1 MNDATTA
8 SRVKHAAAAP
18 LTPRVLDT
26 IEYKSCLEAPRRRD
40 AAVHQAGT
48 KSLDLKAGVGT
59 TRWTNST
66 ITETYQSTAK
76 DHMAQQ
82 QVLFGMNMGWQLDRW
97 TPSDDRVRGG
107 KSQSYLESSGDNSV
121 CFHGHLD
128 IKALGGAGF
137 ASQRTAGGDRRW
149 DLSAFTGIELS
160 IDPSKS
166 DTNTYTLILK
176 DHLLP
181 PNPEN
186 GREQSTV
193 SWEYDFSKSNRRVN
207 PEHNSSSATVFIP
220 WEQFR
225 PTYRGKPCSET
236 SRLNLGDIRR
246 ISIMI
251 RSFFGSQE
259 GQFNLHINSLVASD
273 WQTSTD
279 LPT

>member
-1 MNDATTA
+1 M
-8 SRVKHAAAAP
+8 
-18 LTPRVLDT
+18 
-26 IEYKSCLEAPRRRD
+26 
-40 AAVHQAGT
+40 
-48 KSLDLKAGVGT
+48 LDLPP
-59 TRWTNST
+59 WTLNAATWSFYRKLT
-66 ITETYQSTAK
+66 
-76 DHMAQQ
+76 
-82 QVLFGMNMGWQLDRW
+82 
-97 TPSDDRVRGG
+97 GG
-107 KSQSYLESSGDNSV
+107 ISALQSYLESSGDNSV

-251 RSFFGSQE
+251 RRYTGWFGSE
-259 GQFNLHINSLVASD
+259 C
-273 WQTSTD
+273 
-279 LPT
+279 